1 MGMEDGGDGPSS
13 TEGHFLPAGTA
24 KTRFAARL
32 VALGLVALSLSPAV
46 QAQQPPGKAQRAWA
60 EYQLFAPQRAFA
72 VSADGEASQWW
83 AAAGGEDPGKAA
95 EQALSRCTAQGRSA
109 CTLWAVNNIV
119 LAGRDWR
126 SAAPPTL
133 PPIGRLRAQP
143 FWQNAG
149 PQAAAGL
156 IVWSHGYMAG
166 KDSTLTPPQ
175 AWVGQFL
182 AKGFD
187 LYRFDREWIRDWP
200 GDATALADAVRQA
213 KALGY
218 RRVILAGQSA
228 GAWVS
233 IAAALRGAPADGVVA
248 VAPAHHGE
256 VRSMRDTTVAR
267 SEWQQIV
274 RGLKPG
280 PRVVVTL
287 FDSDAY
293 DVGGRG
299 DDARA
304 AFAQSGVQAE
314 VIDRPPGF
322 KGHSGGSDFAFARS
336 YGACILAF
344 IESGTRQAPCVGP

>member
-1 MGMEDGGDGPSS
+1 MDHGEGDPSRPD
-13 TEGHFLPAGTA
+13 EHFLSAGAA
-24 KTRFAARL
+24 KKQFAVRL
-32 VALGLVALSLSPAV
+32 VVLGFVALLFPSLA

-109 CTLWAVNNIV
+109 CSLWAVNNIV

-126 SAAPPTL
+126 STAPVVL

-182 AKGFD
+182 ARGYD

-233 IAAALRGAPADGVVA
+233 MAAALRGAPADGVVA
-248 VAPAHHGE
+248 VSPAHHGE
-256 VRSMRDTTVAR
+256 VRSMRDSTVAR
-267 SEWQQIV
+267 AEWQQIV

-280 PRVVVTL
+280 SRIVVAF
-287 FDSDAY
+287 FDGDDY

-322 KGHSGGSDFAFARS
+322 KGHFGGSDFAFARS
-336 YGACILAF
+336 YGACLSAF
-344 IESGTRQAPCVGP
+344 VESGARQAPCAGP

>member
-1 MGMEDGGDGPSS
+1 MDQGGED
-13 TEGHFLPAGTA
+13 AGATTRHGLSIHTMA
-24 KTRFAARL
+24 KRL
-32 VALGLVALSLSPAV
+32 VALGLAAAVLPMLLPAAS

-119 LAGRDWR
+119 LVGRDWR
-126 SAAPPTL
+126 SAAPPAL
-133 PPIGRLRAQP
+133 PPIGKLRPQP

-156 IVWSHGYMAG
+156 IVWSHGHMSG
-166 KDSTLTPPQ
+166 KDSTATAPQ

-182 AKGFD
+182 AKGYD

-233 IAAALRGAPADGVVA
+233 MAAALRGAPADGVVA
-248 VAPAHHGE
+248 IAPAHHGE
-256 VRSMRDTTVAR
+256 VRNMRDISVAR

-274 RGLKPG
+274 RGLKTG
-280 PRVVVTL
+280 PRIVVA
-287 FDSDAY
+287 FFEGDDY
-293 DVGGRG
+293 DVGGRA

-314 VIDRPPGF
+314 VIDRPAGF
-322 KGHSGGSDFAFARS
+322 KGHASGSDFAFARN
-336 YGACILAF
+336 YGACLSAF
-344 IESGTRQAPCVGP
+344 IESAARLAPCVGR